1 MELGSPIYPD
11 GYYLPLWAHYAR
23 ARAGQD
29 DGPEMAEML
38 KDLAIP
44 YHRALFVND
53 PMNSTASEAERRAL
67 VPWPGPLYGL
77 MLGKVTLSA
86 ALAAADAT
94 ADGETRKRRQCDADF
109 CLALFRRQTAEVDE
123 AQRLLQA
130 AAELCPSGTLESSF
144 AKNELKQ
151 H

>member
-1 MELGSPIYPD
+1 
-11 GYYLPLWAHYAR
+11 
-23 ARAGQD
+23 
-29 DGPEMAEML
+29 MAEML

-53 PMNSTASEAERRAL
+53 PMNSTASEAERQAL

-94 ADGETRKRRQCDADF
+94 AGGETRKRRQCDADF

-130 AAELCPSGTLESSF
+130 AAELCPSDTLESSF